1 MFCNRR
7 KMVQEYLK
15 RYQESLLE
23 EKVCCENEYK
33 KAEQKLK
40 EDEEFRKLLAQKSDP
55 DYEAFTPYVV
65 HAKDKQKIS
74 ELETEEKELQLKRDK
89 LAERC
94 TELEH
99 RLEEL
104 KDVIAEA
111 VELEQKCEQMEKQQ
125 NAEQTGA
132 QNAPYINNQENL
144 LEKIEWC
151 EKIAVVD
158 PYRCREELKSLI
170 KNLKQDI
177 DVDSC
182 CSDTAVWEDQ

>member
-1 MFCNRR
+1 
-7 KMVQEYLK
+7 MVQDYLK
-15 RYQESLLE
+15 RDQESLLE

>member
-1 MFCNRR
+1 M
-7 KMVQEYLK
+7 
-15 RYQESLLE
+15 
-23 EKVCCENEYK
+23 K
-33 KAEQKLK
+33 KTIRCL
-40 EDEEFRKLLAQKSDP
+40 LLAFMLTLVFCVSV
-55 DYEAFTPYVV
+55 A
-65 HAKDKQKIS
+65 A
-74 ELETEEKELQLKRDK
+74 
-89 LAERC
+89 
-94 TELEH
+94 
-99 RLEEL
+99 
-104 KDVIAEA
+104 
-111 VELEQKCEQMEKQQ
+111 
-125 NAEQTGA
+125 AEQTGA